1 MKLVVTVVANKQ
13 QEAVRE
19 AIIRLEGKIKRAVTL
34 EEAEKYYKQADN
46 LFYRYFISECMT
58 DRIPDHKR
66 LFDERKRRLKEY
78 AAMGISNIIREG
90 VA

>member
-1 MKLVVTVVANKQ
+1 MKLVATVAIDKQ
-13 QEAVRE
+13 QEAVRQ

-46 LFYRYFISECMT
+46 LFYRYFIGECMT
-58 DRIPDHKR
+58 NRTPDHER
-66 LFDERKRRLKEY
+66 LFEDRKRKLKEY